1 MNHQPPPEHQN
12 IGAETSGG
20 TDAGTDDRSPPSP
33 SPPSPPAGRVLT
45 PQFVLSVPFILL
57 IRAYQIVLGPFMG
70 GHCRFHPT
78 CSEYGLEAY
87 RKHGP
92 IRGTWLTFWR
102 IARCHPFGG
111 SGFDPVP

>member
-1 MNHQPPPEHQN
+1 MRSLSVADEAEGTTAEVSGQAAEGGDDLPRRA
-12 IGAETSGG
+12 GAF
-20 TDAGTDDRSPPSP
+20 
-33 SPPSPPAGRVLT
+33 T
-45 PQFVLSVPFILL
+45 PQFVLSVPFLVM
-57 IRAYQIVLGPFMG
+57 IRAYQVVLGPFMG

-92 IRGTWLTFWR
+92 LRGTWLTFWR